1 MEKVQLLL
9 EDYQNRLK
17 TVTKELKKEEV
28 KAKIDVDVD
37 KRNRLSTKASCY
49 RTFIS
54 EIERALNDTLLKYKK

>member
-54 EIERALNDTLLKYKK
+54 EIERALNDTL